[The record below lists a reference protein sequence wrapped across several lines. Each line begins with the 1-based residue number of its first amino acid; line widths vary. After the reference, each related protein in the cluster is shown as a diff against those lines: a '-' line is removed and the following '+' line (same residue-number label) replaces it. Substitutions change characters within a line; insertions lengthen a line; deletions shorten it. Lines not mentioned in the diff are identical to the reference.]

1 MNHTRNHNRWRRAL
15 RLGLAVV
22 SVSIIAIGLSL
33 TPAPSG
39 QQTAQAQSNTATPT
53 VTPTRRPGSRARL
66 LLKGLSR
73 TSPDGVGD
81 LKAQVKLQG
90 DGEWNSTTFEWV
102 PAEEAKQLAASREN
116 GRLRAQFAV
125 FQDTPNGRVEVY
137 RHTER
142 TAPFCMFRETGNRC
156 NAIPFV
162 NGEYRWPDSDGQPG
176 SSTPLTPGQFIIEI
190 NGFAYVDGNDDD
202 TFGNWFSAPE
212 FTLEF
217 GEADAPAELP
227 RQTGRAAIVSPRNN
241 SVLRGIVNIR
251 GTATSNNF
259 AFYKFEFEDARC
271 AGGVCFVAEGRRAV
285 ANGTLLRWDTRTVPN
300 GTYQL
305 RLVVVDRFGRELG
318 QVPRVQ
324 VTIAN

>member
-1 MNHTRNHNRWRRAL
+1 MNTTSARLRRGL
-15 RLGLAVV
+15 RLSLMAAAAG
-22 SVSIIAIGLSL
+22 IIAASLSL
-33 TPAPSG
+33 TPTPTPAVHEF
-39 QQTAQAQSNTATPT
+39 AQAQGATATPT

-90 DGEWNSTTFEWV
+90 DGEWNATTFEWV
-102 PAEEAKQLAASREN
+102 PAEEARQLAASREG

-156 NAIPFV
+156 NPIPFV
-162 NGEYRWPDSDGQPG
+162 NGEYRWPDSDGKPG
-176 SSTPLTPGQFIIEI
+176 SSTPLTPGQFFIEI

-217 GEADAPAELP
+217 GEEAPADLP
-227 RQTGRAAIVSPRNN
+227 RQTGRAAIVSPRSNT
-241 SVLRGIVNIR
+241 VLRGIVNIR
-251 GTATSNNF
+251 GSATSNNF
-259 AFYKFEFEDARC
+259 AFYKFEFEDPRC
-271 AGGVCFVAEGRRAV
+271 EGGVCFVADGKRAV

-300 GTYQL
+300 GTYLL

-324 VTIAN
+324 ITIAN